1 MAPSL
6 LLRELVSSMVR
17 TDTLSQNSQKGRGLL
32 SDGADNPS
40 TLENG
45 AEVLQVQGCLK
56 TKRVKGL

>member
-1 MAPSL
+1 MVPSL
-6 LLRELVSSMVR
+6 SQRELFSSMVR

-45 AEVLQVQGCLK
+45 AKGLQVQGCLK